1 MSYATK
7 QSCYGILLLL
17 WMASKSDEDNLS
29 NYIEWSLQKE
39 KILNENLNTVQVFKE
54 YPKMKYN
61 HVTSPR
67 IALIQRIS
75 DWIFFFML

>member
-1 MSYATK
+1 
-7 QSCYGILLLL
+7 
-17 WMASKSDEDNLS
+17 MASKSDEDNLS